1 MQDKF
6 FKIRINEKDFVVD
19 EALEAFR
26 EVKESSQTL
35 KNAIPVG
42 QFRYN
47 EGRWFI
53 LWDKDAGTYYNQQ
66 PKAAAAIP
74 LSVQWL
80 QVIFL
85 NEQASE
91 KEYLDL
97 VILLS
102 ETLAIIRS
110 RCAAGKFRKTDAG
123 LKKWLSHFNKS

>member
-1 MQDKF
+1 MQEKY
-6 FKIRINEKDFVVD
+6 FKIRINERDFVID
-19 EALEAFR
+19 AALEVFR
-26 EVKESSQTL
+26 EVKQSSATL

-53 LWDKDAGTYYNQQ
+53 LWDKASDSYYNEQNR
-66 PKAAAAIP
+66 AAAAIP
-74 LSVQWL
+74 LSVEWL

-102 ETLAIIRS
+102 ESLSIIRS
-110 RCAAGKFRKTDAG
+110 RCLQGKLRKSDVS